1 MAQGASHAPR
11 ARTRHTGG
19 MNAILTEL
27 RRRLANI
34 VRIGTVSD
42 VDTAKGLC
50 RVLTGANE
58 TDWLNWL
65 TLRAG
70 RVRFW
75 SAPSVGEQ
83 VIVLSIFGELT
94 TGFVLPAVFSDQHP
108 APSASP
114 DAVRIDFPDGAVI
127 EYEPENSTLTAHG
140 MKYADIQAAEKISAT
155 SNVVVVTAGQ
165 MITLDA
171 PVVECTNK
179 LIAGSLLLKYG
190 GEMYGNITHTGGGFN
205 SNGVIVHL
213 HYHGNVQNGGGNT
226 GGPTS

>member
-1 MAQGASHAPR
+1 MKASIA
-11 ARTRHTGG
+11 
-19 MNAILTEL
+19 EL
-27 RRRLANI
+27 KRLLANI
-34 VRIGTVSD
+34 VRIGTVSE

-50 RVLTGANE
+50 RVKIGKNE

-83 VIVLSIFGELT
+83 GIVLSIFGDLT
-94 TGFVLPAVFSDQHP
+94 TGFVLPGVFSDQYP
-108 APSASP
+108 AASASP
-114 DAVRIDFPDGAVI
+114 DAVRLDFPDGAVI
-127 EYEPENSTLTAHG
+127 EYEPENGTLTAKG
-140 MKYADIQAAEKISAT
+140 MKQADIQASEKISAT
-155 SNVVVVTAGQ
+155 ANVVLVTASQ

-190 GEMYGNITHTGGGFN
+190 GEMYGNITHTGGSFN
-205 SNGVIVHL
+205 SNGVIIHI

-226 GGPTS
+226 GGPAS